1 MQNLAKE
8 FHTPIKRMEQTL
20 HLRLKMKKKF
30 LLLIVFVICLLA
42 GTAYAAKQKA
52 NTHSYYK
59 GLTKVQAEEADK
71 IARSIAE
78 KIKADKS
85 LNTDLKKV
93 RTATRTVALYCSRG
107 IYGND
112 EKRYYRSPYGVFVAG
127 VFTCAGA
134 TRALGRVLDFMGYN
148 WRHVNENQWAH
159 QWCVLE
165 MDGQIGFADGQ
176 VGMAG
181 YGEHY

>member
-1 MQNLAKE
+1 MEIFFQN
-8 FHTPIKRMEQTL
+8 IKFRM
-20 HLRLKMKKKF
+20 RKIF
-30 LLLIVFVICLLA
+30 IVLLA
-42 GTAYAAKQKA
+42 VLICANIAYSA
-52 NTHSYYK
+52 THNYYK
-59 GLTKVQAEEADK
+59 GLTKTQAEEADK

-78 KIKADKS
+78 KIMADKF
-85 LNTDLKKV
+85 LNTDLKRV
-93 RTATRTVALYCSRG
+93 RAATRTVAQFCRRG
-107 IYGND
+107 TYGND

-134 TRALGRVLDFMGYN
+134 TRALGRVLDFMGYD
-148 WRHVNENQWAH
+148 WQHVNENQWAH

-165 MDGQIGFADGQ
+165 MDGEIGFADGQ

>member
-1 MQNLAKE
+1 MKDNTHIEQK
-8 FHTPIKRMEQTL
+8 KRKLLLLTVVFVVIICLFENTAYSA
-20 HLRLKMKKKF
+20 KKK
-30 LLLIVFVICLLA
+30 
-42 GTAYAAKQKA
+42 A
-52 NTHSYYK
+52 NKSELHSYYK
-59 GLTKVQAEEADK
+59 GLTKTQAEEADK
-71 IARSIAE
+71 IARGIAE
-78 KIKADKS
+78 RIKADKS

-93 RTATRTVALYCSRG
+93 RVATRTVALYCSRG

-112 EKRYYRSPYGVFVAG
+112 EKRYYRTPYGVFVAG

-148 WRHVNENQWAH
+148 WQHVNENQWAH

>member
-1 MQNLAKE
+1 
-8 FHTPIKRMEQTL
+8 
-20 HLRLKMKKKF
+20 MKKKF

-159 QWCVLE
+159 QWCILE
-165 MDGQIGFADGQ
+165 MDGQIGFADDQ